1 LIDARLAK
9 QARLVRWPA
18 GQPVVRGFTLSNGPR
33 AFNPTAKAARFRPVF
48 DAGVVV
54 PTAYGGRTVDIALA
68 ESVLR
73 RAAGTGDRVLH
84 VTELRGMGLVTVCFP
99 FDLILVQLDGLGLR
113 KLKLARRDVIDSV
126 PETYPA
132 TAALAQQLYDAHP
145 DAHGIVWTSQQ
156 CDDGEACMLWGT
168 RLPPESAEILDG
180 PLVLS
185 GAFGVRLVA
194 GVAEACG
201 VLLEL

>member
-18 GQPVVRGFTLSNGPR
+18 GRPVVRGFTLSNGPR
-33 AFNPTAKAARFRPVF
+33 GFNPTAKAARFRPIY

-68 ESVLR
+68 ETVLR
-73 RAAGTGDRVLH
+73 RAAGIGDRVLH
-84 VTELRGMGLVTVCFP
+84 LNELRGIGLVTVRFP
-99 FDLILVQLDGLGLR
+99 YDLILIQLNGLGLR
-113 KLKLARRDVIDSV
+113 KLKLARGDVIDSG
-126 PETYPA
+126 PDTYPA

-156 CDDGEACMLWGT
+156 CDDGEACVLWGT
-168 RLPPESAEILDG
+168 RLPPESAAILDG
-180 PLVLS
+180 PLALS
-185 GAFGVRLVA
+185 STFGIRLVA